1 MKNFKLAL
9 IGLGGRGEGLYRV
22 SLKQRDYIEIV
33 GLCDNYIDRCEYVA
47 NSIVENG
54 GKKPPMYTD
63 YKKCIDETKPDAIV
77 IATSWTTHVEIS
89 IYAMEKGIPVACEV
103 GGAYSL
109 QSLWEL
115 VRCYE
120 KTKTP
125 IMFLENACY
134 LRDRLLALNMK
145 RLGIFGE
152 IVYCEGQY
160 RHDLRE
166 EICTGAEKRHY
177 RLQQYIHRNA
187 DTYPTHDI
195 GPISKLLDINC
206 GNRFVSLYSAGSKS
220 VGLEE
225 YVKSRN
231 IESLKGVK
239 FNQSDVVTTIIKCAN
254 GETITIT
261 LDTTLPRFYSRGFI
275 AEGTKGLISEDLKCV
290 FLDEEHKDV
299 KYPKIDDVRN
309 NIDKYFEKYEHPLWQ
324 QSNLSTEGHG
334 GADVLVFD
342 QFFEALDQNKPMP
355 IDVYDM
361 ATWMSITTLSE
372 MSIATGQAVAFP
384 DFTDGKWI
392 LNKNA
397 FAL

>member
-1 MKNFKLAL
+1 MRTFKLAL

-22 SLKQRDYIEIV
+22 SLKQRDYVQIV
-33 GLCDNYIDRCEYVA
+33 GLCDDYMDRCEYVA
-47 NSIVENG
+47 DKVVENG
-54 GKKPPMYTD
+54 GKKPAMYTD
-63 YKKCIDETKPDAIV
+63 YKKCIDETNPDAV
-77 IATSWTTHVEIS
+77 VVATSWISHVES
-89 IYAMEKGIPVACEV
+89 YMYAMEKGIPVACEV

-109 QSLWEL
+109 YSLWEL

-134 LRDRLLALNMK
+134 LRDRLLTLNMK
-145 RLGIFGE
+145 RLGILGE

-166 EICTGAEKRHY
+166 EICTGTEKRHY

-195 GPISKLLDINC
+195 GPIAKLLDINC

-275 AEGTKGLISEDLKCV
+275 AEGTKGLISEDHKCV
-290 FLDEEHKDV
+290 FLDEDHKDI
-299 KYPKIDDVRN
+299 KYPKIDDVRD
-309 NIDKYFEKYEHPLWQ
+309 NIDTYYEKYEHPLWKGC
-324 QSNLSTEGHG
+324 NLSTEGHG

-342 QFFEALDQNKPMP
+342 QFFEALEQNKPMP

-372 MSIATGQAVAFP
+372 MSLATGQAVAFP

-392 LNKNA
+392 LNQNT